1 MTSADFSAD
10 DIPEDGIY
18 RLGTVDVESGQ
29 LLVTDPACIGEGF
42 AADPNDLR
50 FDVPGE
56 YSYSG
61 CCSTTI
67 SNHIGGGIGNGD
79 GVVFSSGFGDG
90 SYPVYAHIVDGLV
103 IGVVIDMGMNY
114 FGDETGER
122 DGEQRN
128 AYPRLVQRG

>member
-18 RLGTVDVESGQ
+18 RLGTVGVDSGQ
-29 LLVTDPACIGEGF
+29 LLVTDPCYIGEGF
-42 AADPNDLR
+42 AADPDDLR

-67 SNHIGGGIGNGD
+67 SNNIGGNLGKET

-90 SYPVYAHIVDGLV
+90 SYPVYAHIVEGRV

-114 FGDETGER
+114 FGDEAEER
-122 DGEQRN
+122 D
-128 AYPRLVQRG
+128 AHPRLLHRN